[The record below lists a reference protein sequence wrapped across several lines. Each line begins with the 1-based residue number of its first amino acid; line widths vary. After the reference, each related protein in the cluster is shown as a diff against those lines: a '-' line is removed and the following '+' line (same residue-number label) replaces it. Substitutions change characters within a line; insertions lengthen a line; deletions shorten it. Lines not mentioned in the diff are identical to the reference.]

1 MAFKS
6 PAYGYGTPGHLGVF
20 FWGGPIMGFNL
31 GAMAIFLGQRE
42 REIGSYITIS
52 KYTYTYTYII
62 LYYMMLYF
70 LMLSYYINY
79 FILYFITL

>member
-42 REIGSYITIS
+42 RE
-52 KYTYTYTYII
+52 K
-62 LYYMMLYF
+62 LEV
-70 LMLSYYINY
+70 
-79 FILYFITL
+79 TLQ